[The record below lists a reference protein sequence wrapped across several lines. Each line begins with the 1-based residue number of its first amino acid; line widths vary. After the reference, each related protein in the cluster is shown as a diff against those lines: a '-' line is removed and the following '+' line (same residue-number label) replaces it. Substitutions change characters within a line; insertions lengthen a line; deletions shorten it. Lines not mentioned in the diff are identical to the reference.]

1 MDDERRTPRGV
12 RLASSRP
19 RTRDTSAAAHE
30 AEWTDVPY
38 DHARADGGGGH
49 PQQPH
54 RAAANRPL
62 ARGAAPN
69 RSGFSPERPAPR
81 PYGDRR
87 AAHGEGART
96 RRGPRPRPVS
106 RSERTRT
113 GAQLRG
119 RTGAQPPQGPRARR
133 RPGARPAQRRGLP
146 VSPRL
151 VAVLALVLVAVFG
164 VHAALSSWQKAAADA
179 AQQEQANREAQQQAA
194 ERVDVSALGMSA
206 LTASTPKST
215 WQRGTMPHLY
225 QSDPLWAELP
235 YGGGTVR
242 ANGCG
247 PTSLAMVYVH
257 LTGKT
262 NLDPGA
268 MAAFADA
275 HNYAPTGATEW
286 AFMTEGAQLIGL
298 QSKAIPVTR
307 STITQALEA
316 GRPVICSVEP
326 GDFTNIGHYLV
337 LKSIDDRGMVEVFDP
352 NSPTNSARRWGIQRI
367 IDQTANCWAFWV

>member
-19 RTRDTSAAAHE
+19 RARDASATAHE
-30 AEWTDVPY
+30 AEWAYVSSNR
-38 DHARADGGGGH
+38 ARADGGDGH
-49 PQQPH
+49 PQRPH
-54 RAAANRPL
+54 RAMANQPHPRD
-62 ARGAAPN
+62 AAPN

-87 AAHGEGART
+87 AS
-96 RRGPRPRPVS
+96 RPRPTA
-106 RSERTRT
+106 RSER
-113 GAQLRG
+113 A
-119 RTGAQPPQGPRARR
+119 RTGAQPRGRTRAQLLQSPRPRR
-133 RPGARPAQRRGLP
+133 RPGARPARRRGLP

-179 AQQEQANREAQQQAA
+179 AQQEQANRDAQQQAA
-194 ERVDVSALGMSA
+194 ERVDVSALGMGA
-206 LTASTPKST
+206 LTASTPKSA
-215 WQRGTMPHLY
+215 WQQGTMPHLY

-247 PTSLAMVYVH
+247 PTSLAMVYVY

-262 NLDPGA
+262 DLDPGA

-286 AFMTEGAQLIGL
+286 AFMAEGAQLIGL

-307 STITQALEA
+307 SAITQALEA
-316 GRPVICSVEP
+316 GRPVICTVEP

-337 LKSIDDRGMVEVFDP
+337 LKSIDERGMVEVFDP
-352 NSPTNSARRWGIQRI
+352 NSPANSARRWGIQRI

>member
-19 RTRDTSAAAHE
+19 RTRDTSATARE
-30 AEWTDVPY
+30 AEWADAPY
-38 DHARADGGGGH
+38 DRTRADGGGGH
-49 PQQPH
+49 PQQPP
-54 RAAANRPL
+54 RAMANRPHP
-62 ARGAAPN
+62 RDAAPD
-69 RSGFSPERPAPR
+69 RDGFSPERPAHR
-81 PYGDRR
+81 TYGNRR
-87 AAHGEGART
+87 AGYGESPRT
-96 RRGPRPRPVS
+96 RRGPRPRPAS
-106 RSERTRT
+106 RSERSCT
-113 GAQLRG
+113 GARPRG
-119 RTGAQPPQGPRARR
+119 RTGTQLPQRPRARR

-179 AQQEQANREAQQQAA
+179 AQQEQASREAQQQAA

-206 LTASTPKST
+206 LTASTPKSA
-215 WQRGTMPHLY
+215 WQQGTMPHLY

-247 PTSLAMVYVH
+247 PTSLAMVYVY

-262 NLDPGA
+262 DLDPGA
-268 MAAFADA
+268 MAALADA

-298 QSKAIPVTR
+298 QSKAIPATR
-307 STITQALEA
+307 SAITQALEA
-316 GRPVICSVEP
+316 GRPVICTVDP

-352 NSPTNSARRWGIQRI
+352 NSPANSARRWGIQRI